1 MNKKK
6 VFIFFIIL
14 IIIISILI
22 IFFINRSKTKK
33 FGKNSSSQDIVNY
46 ILDMNSYEA
55 IIEVETKSNKNTNK
69 YVLKQQYIKNQ
80 TETQEVLE
88 PSNIQG
94 VKIVKKDNTLKL
106 ENTALNVVTILE
118 NYEELTDNALD
129 LSSFI
134 ESYRKNSNSN
144 FEEQNDEIIM
154 HTTNNNE
161 NKYTKNKTLYI
172 DRNTG
177 NPKKMEI
184 TDINKNTTVYIVYRE
199 VKIDN
204 FDENNVIAFNI
215 YNISKQI

>member
-94 VKIVKKDNTLKL
+94 IKIVKKDNTLKL

-134 ESYRKNSNSN
+134 ENYRKNSNSN